1 MLLFSA
7 GGVPR
12 RRRGFAGPASS
23 GWCYS
28 WGKTESCD
36 LLSPAR

>member
-23 GWCYS
+23 G
-28 WGKTESCD
+28 
-36 LLSPAR
+36 